1 MSFGW
6 FMLVFMNFFS
16 SAMALQQQIPF
27 ARHFYHSSA
36 VQADREY
43 GSGDKCCQVPEPF
56 AGLFQVWCPFLSSST
71 ALEPP
76 VVGTIRYGE
85 ALNPGP
91 SPGDMLT
98 VGVSNPGGL
107 RQKEGILLEM
117 GAGVWSLAET
127 QLSAT
132 TFRTCKGILQTEG
145 RKMNREL
152 RFCGG
157 APAPLRQGS
166 TWAGKWTGVAAISDV
181 PMTSLDV
188 PWPAEHW
195 SSGRVMITR
204 HWANSLPITIG
215 TFYGFAQGPTW
226 PKARQMSDQ
235 LLETYTT
242 ELVIGMSGVR
252 LVMGDFNFE
261 PGQLIQQQ
269 IWMKHG

>member
-1 MSFGW
+1 
-6 FMLVFMNFFS
+6 
-16 SAMALQQQIPF
+16 MALQQQIPF

-71 ALEPP
+71 TLEPP

-98 VGVSNPGGL
+98 VGVSNQVAYVKKKGSFLKWGPVYGHWL
-107 RQKEGILLEM
+107 RP
-117 GAGVWSLAET
+117 

-152 RFCGG
+152 RF
-157 APAPLRQGS
+157 
-166 TWAGKWTGVAAISDV
+166 VE
-181 PMTSLDV
+181 
-188 PWPAEHW
+188 EHQ
-195 SSGRVMITR
+195 RPYV
-204 HWANSLPITIG
+204 
-215 TFYGFAQGPTW
+215 
-226 PKARQMSDQ
+226 K
-235 LLETYTT
+235 
-242 ELVIGMSGVR
+242 
-252 LVMGDFNFE
+252 
-261 PGQLIQQQ
+261 GQLGLE
-269 IWMKHG
+269 MDRSASNF